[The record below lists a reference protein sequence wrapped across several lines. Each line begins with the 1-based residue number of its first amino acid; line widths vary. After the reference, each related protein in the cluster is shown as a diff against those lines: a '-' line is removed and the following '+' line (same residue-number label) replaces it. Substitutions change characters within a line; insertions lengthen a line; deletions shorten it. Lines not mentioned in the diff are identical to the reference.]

1 MIETENKA
9 YARRCES
16 HVEALRRAV
25 PGCIEKVEWQ
35 CEDQLTITVKQDRLP
50 EAVHYLYYE
59 RYGWIP
65 VIVGND
71 ERSLCGRYAVYYVIS
86 MEGEDPGWVTVRAE
100 VDPATMTFPS
110 VTPFVPACVW
120 GERELR
126 DMFGLIPEGLP
137 DRRRLV
143 LPDDWPSGLYPLRK
157 DSMDYRFRPAP
168 ASDMEN
174 YEFLADTKGK
184 ETTLV
189 PMGPLHI
196 TSDEPRH
203 FRLFVEGETIVDADY
218 RLFYVHRGMEKVAE
232 TRLNYDAV
240 TFLAD
245 RICGICGCAHSVA

>member
-1 MIETENKA
+1 MAEPEKKD

-16 HVEALRRAV
+16 HVEALRAAV
-25 PGCIEKVEWQ
+25 PGAIEKVEWQ
-35 CEDQLTITVKQDRLP
+35 CEDQLTITVKQDKLP

-65 VIVGND
+65 VIIGND

-86 MEGEDPGWVTVRAE
+86 MEGEDPGWVTVRTE
-100 VDPATMTFPS
+100 VDPAKMTFPS

-184 ETTLV
+184 DDAR
-189 PMGPLHI
+189 PHGPVAHHLRRARPLPPVRRGRDDRRRRLP
-196 TSDEPRH
+196 SVLRAPRH
-203 FRLFVEGETIVDADY
+203 GEGRRDASE
-218 RLFYVHRGMEKVAE
+218 L
-232 TRLNYDAV
+232 
-240 TFLAD
+240 
-245 RICGICGCAHSVA
+245 